1 MRSPAAEDADSHK
14 SGCPH
19 RIRICPAKR
28 CIAPQNVKR
37 HFPGVFNRKNTA
49 AGERENRRRPTQRRK
64 HAKKTCLYNKEG
76 KYRKIQQFSCI
87 LSVIFISKMV
97 QIKCFIDKKTCS
109 HLKKFLF
116 DYILLRKE
124 MLKCLSENGKN
135 KPSASAV
142 NY

>member
-1 MRSPAAEDADSHK
+1 MRILTNPDVRIASGFVLRNDASFRRMSNAISPAFSIK
-14 SGCPH
+14 KTP
-19 RIRICPAKR
+19 P
-28 CIAPQNVKR
+28 P
-37 HFPGVFNRKNTA
+37 
-49 AGERENRRRPTQRRK
+49 ENREKPAAANTK
-64 HAKKTCLYNKEG
+64 EETCKKTCLYNKEG

-116 DYILLRKE
+116 DYILLNKE